1 VLAVW
6 TLSQPSGSQSSPQQQ
21 AVRSAVAAAP
31 SANAAG
37 GPSLTQLVEAA
48 RAEGAVEVGWLG
60 ELDDHWRQNFETAF
74 NRQFGFRLTLR
85 ASPPSGDSAAG
96 EKPPWD
102 VLLSSQAEAA
112 ELSKAGR
119 LGAYAWQRLLGTPSQ
134 AILFDGGAVA
144 FAHQP
149 IQPAYNT
156 RRTPAASAPN
166 SWESLLETRWTGR
179 IGVSSAAGVWAGLSL
194 SWGEDRTERF
204 VRGLAALQP
213 VRGAP
218 GELLQKL
225 EDGAI
230 DVLAA
235 IDDWSVRRLR
245 DRGAAVAAASVNPV
259 LLEPWVASP
268 VKDGV
273 HANAGVLFAGFLVT
287 EEGQQLWQQYAGQSS
302 VFIPGTVQTAVA
314 GTPYVVVRNDPKAA
328 ARYLRLLGY

>member
-1 VLAVW
+1 M
-6 TLSQPSGSQSSPQQQ
+6 
-21 AVRSAVAAAP
+21 AAAP
-31 SANAAG
+31 SANPVG

-48 RAEGAVEVGWLG
+48 RAEGTVQVGWLG

-85 ASPPSGDSAAG
+85 ASPAPGDSAAR
-96 EKPPWD
+96 EKPAGD

-112 ELSKAGR
+112 ELSKAVR
-119 LGAYAWQRLLGTPSQ
+119 LGTYSWQRLLGTPSQ

-166 SWESLLETRWTGR
+166 SWESLLGSRWTGR

-213 VRGAP
+213 VRGATAD
-218 GELLQKL
+218 LLQKL

-235 IDDWSVRRLR
+235 IDDWSVRQLR

-259 LLEPWVASP
+259 VLEPWVASP
-268 VKDGV
+268 VKDGA
-273 HANAGVLFAGFLVT
+273 HPNAGALFAGFLVT

-302 VFIPGTVQTAVA
+302 VFIPGPAQQKAVA
-314 GTPYVVVRNDPKAA
+314 GTPYVVARNDPESA
-328 ARYLRLLGY
+328 ARYARLLGY